1 MMFTCKSGKAFKVLN
16 QHFETL
22 HAIFFLVIFV
32 IPTKIRF
39 LIARNC
45 RHIRVT

>member
-22 HAIFFLVIFV
+22 HTIFFSRDICDTDKNPVSD
-32 IPTKIRF
+32 
-39 LIARNC
+39 C
-45 RHIRVT
+45 S